1 MNNKPDNK
9 RTYMAKLDIIQQ
21 GDTGKYQLV
30 IDRDGFDPQTCDFTL
45 RLSWGYR
52 GESLEI
58 RKEEMFHDEEWNI
71 FFMFDS
77 RKMLGAI
84 TTECEYLV
92 LDSDVEEAGV
102 ANTGEYD
109 WYRVNVDRQT
119 LCLVTTSANAMV
131 QKGACKC
138 SCREEHFVHYKR
150 TLRSD
155 SNSLYAIVRANQE
168 IVKTSDGSIV
178 RIRKSNLT

>member
-1 MNNKPDNK
+1 
-9 RTYMAKLDIIQQ
+9 MAKLDIIQQ
-21 GDTGKYQLV
+21 GDTGKYQLI

-58 RKEEMFHDEEWNI
+58 RKEDMCHDEEWNI

-84 TTECEYLV
+84 TAECEYLV
-92 LDSDVEEAGV
+92 LDSDVEEASV

-119 LCLVTTSANAMV
+119 LCLITT
-131 QKGACKC
+131 CKC

-155 SNSLYAIVRANQE
+155 ANSLYAIVRANQE